1 MAYIFS
7 KSKMLH
13 RLEREGRLE
22 EIDEQSR
29 QIMDDIDGLPVEK
42 NSFKA
47 LVYDINEGM
56 VTHPVYGT
64 LSVNFNDCIEQ

>member
-22 EIDEQSR
+22 EIDEQSK

-42 NSFKA
+42 NRFKA
-47 LVYDINEGM
+47 LVYNINEGM
-56 VTHPVYGT
+56 VTHHKYGI
-64 LSVNFNDCIEQ
+64 LPVNFNDCIEQ

>member
-42 NSFKA
+42 NRFKA
-47 LVYDINEGM
+47 LVYDINGGM

-64 LSVNFNDCIEQ
+64 LPVNFNDCIEQ

>member
-7 KSKMLH
+7 KSKMLY

-64 LSVNFNDCIEQ
+64 LPVNFNDCIEQ